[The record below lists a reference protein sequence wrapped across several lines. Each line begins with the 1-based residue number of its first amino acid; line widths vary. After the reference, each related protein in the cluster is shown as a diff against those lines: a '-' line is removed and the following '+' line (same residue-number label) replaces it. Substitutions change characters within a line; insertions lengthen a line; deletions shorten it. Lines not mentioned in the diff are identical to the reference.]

1 MTSKWIRKRSRAAV
15 RKEGSSESMAAAAAD
30 VREDRT
36 RNLGTAYTWYTAGK
50 NVVWGCGGGRD
61 GSVVLGVVR

>member
-1 MTSKWIRKRSRAAV
+1 MTSKWIRKRSWAAV
-15 RKEGSSESMAAAAAD
+15 RKEGSSEGMAAAD

-36 RNLGTAYTWYTAGK
+36 RSLGTAYTWYTAGG

-61 GSVVLGVVR
+61 GSVVLGVIR